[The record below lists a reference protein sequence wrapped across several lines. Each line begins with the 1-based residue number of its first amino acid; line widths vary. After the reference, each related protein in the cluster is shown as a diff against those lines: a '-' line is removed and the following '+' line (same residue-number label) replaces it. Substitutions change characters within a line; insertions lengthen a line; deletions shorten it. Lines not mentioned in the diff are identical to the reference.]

1 MAKNNTKELSR
12 LKLLDTILEVEGT
25 YCVKFKKQDG
35 TMREMRARQNVQHDL
50 KGGKNTVA
58 KPNNSYLSTF
68 DVDKFAYRT
77 INLAAVTEL
86 TIGKDTYK
94 IV

>member
-1 MAKNNTKELSR
+1 MAKSSTKELSR
-12 LKLLDTILEVEGT
+12 FKLLDTILDIEGT

-35 TMREMRARQNVQHDL
+35 TMREMRARQNVQHNL
-50 KGGKNTVA
+50 KGYKNTVA
-58 KPNNSYLSTF
+58 KPSNSYLATF

-77 INLAAVTEL
+77 INLATITEL